1 MPWTGIEPAR
11 PGLKVRIGSQQP
23 PRRCALRTGL
33 EPVISRSTGGRPLQL
48 DRQSLAEGGGVE
60 PHGRGHDP
68 GSNRAPGHPGVAFQ
82 QRRERG
88 SNSHARVGLPFSRRL
103 PSPAI
108 GWSLHVCVGQDSNL
122 HAREGTWS
130 TARRASQ
137 LPNRRM
143 CRSADIPDV
152 SAVGRCGDRRPLP
165 QCGSGSCLMLS
176 TIEFALTPHRWG
188 LSRERCPHGH
198 VTVSPV
204 PRCFAGL
211 SARSRVRCP

>member
-68 GSNRAPGHPGVAFQ
+68 GSNRAPGHPGVAFHP
-82 QRRERG
+82 RRERG

-108 GWSLHVCVGQDSNL
+108 GWSLLAPRCTPGRTRTCMPARDLVYSQAGQPIAQPTHVPQRWHPRRLRRGSLRRQETAPA
-122 HAREGTWS
+122 ARV
-130 TARRASQ
+130 RL
-137 LPNRRM
+137 LPDAVHYRVRPH
-143 CRSADIPDV
+143 SPSLGSESGEV
-152 SAVGRCGDRRPLP
+152 SARPCDR
-165 QCGSGSCLMLS
+165 
-176 TIEFALTPHRWG
+176 
-188 LSRERCPHGH
+188 
-198 VTVSPV
+198 
-204 PRCFAGL
+204 
-211 SARSRVRCP
+211 

>member
-60 PHGRGHDP
+60 PHGRGYDP

-82 QRRERG
+82 RRRERG

-108 GWSLHVCVGQDSNL
+108 GWSLHMPASASGRTRTCVP
-122 HAREGTWS
+122 ARGPGLQPGGPANCPTD
-130 TARRASQ
+130 ACAAALAS
-137 LPNRRM
+137 PTSPPWVAAATGSRS
-143 CRSADIPDV
+143 RSAGP
-152 SAVGRCGDRRPLP
+152 AP
-165 QCGSGSCLMLS
+165 
-176 TIEFALTPHRWG
+176 A
-188 LSRERCPHGH
+188 
-198 VTVSPV
+198 
-204 PRCFAGL
+204 
-211 SARSRVRCP
+211 

>member
-23 PRRCALRTGL
+23 PRRRALRTGL
-33 EPVISRSTGGRPLQL
+33 EPLISRSTGGRPLQL
-48 DRQSLAEGGGVE
+48 DRQSRAEGGGVE

-82 QRRERG
+82 RRRERG

-108 GWSLHVCVGQDSNL
+108 GWSLLAPRCTPGRTRTCMPARDLVYSQAGQPIAQPTHV
-122 HAREGTWS
+122 
-130 TARRASQ
+130 
-137 LPNRRM
+137 
-143 CRSADIPDV
+143 CRSAGIPDV
-152 SAVGRCGDRRPLP
+152 SAVGRCGDRKPLP

-176 TIEFALTPHRWG
+176 TIEFALTPHGRG
-188 LSRERCPHGH
+188 LSRERC
-198 VTVSPV
+198 SPR
-204 PRCFAGL
+204 PCDR
-211 SARSRVRCP
+211 